1 MMMMKKTVVI
11 IVTCRIKKDNVA
23 GCIIVHIS
31 SWWMGYLQ
39 HKSCIEFNEN
49 YVLEKIVKWS
59 VSLGHSD
66 DPHLKCVFE

>member
-1 MMMMKKTVVI
+1 M
-11 IVTCRIKKDNVA
+11 A

-49 YVLEKIVKWS
+49 YVLEKIVKS
-59 VSLGHSD
+59 SLSLDHSD
-66 DPHLKCVFE
+66 DPHLKCVFWIKNEWLSLPPAAM